1 MIDFTKYGITP
12 IGPLPNE
19 RQLAHYRMGKKAF
32 FHFGVNT
39 FTDLEWGNGTELEKI
54 FNPSSLDIRQWI
66 RSIKESG
73 FQLAII
79 TAKHH
84 DGFCLWPS
92 KFTEHSIKNSP
103 YKDGNGDIIRE
114 FTDACREY
122 GIKVGVYISPWDRN
136 SPWWGSENYSFY
148 FADQLRE
155 LLTEYGE
162 IDEVWWDGAGS
173 LEAVYHWD
181 LWAKIVREYQPNACI
196 FGSMGATPFVDL
208 RWVGNEKGYAGE
220 THYATI
226 YAKALTVEE
235 RKALN
240 EGDIFGDRYIPS
252 ETDVSIRPG
261 WFYHA
266 NQDDQVKTPAHITKI
281 WFESIGRNSMM
292 LLNFPPDRRGLLP
305 DKDVENALISHRC
318 IEKMLSEN
326 FIQHSHIVAS
336 NTLNKELTAQN
347 LSLNNEDLIWA
358 AEKEQA
364 VIDIMLDGKNEIN
377 IMALEEVVEAGERIM
392 QYKVESIS
400 ETESKLLYE
409 GTSVGFYRAIQIPK
423 QCYTH
428 LRLTIL
434 LARANPILR
443 RISLHYL
450 EETKEEVTKNE
461 FFDLAHT
468 PLSEIQYTNDGKTA
482 EISFGGI
489 YPFNAVSFHPKK
501 TTSYRIFAFNG
512 QFYEKIKE
520 GKSDAVWD
528 KILMPS
534 TIDNSYKIKIE
545 TESGFFEEDPIE
557 VSLIKNNG

>member
-1 MIDFTKYGITP
+1 MFDFEKYGIIP
-12 IGPLPNE
+12 VGPVPNE

-73 FQLAII
+73 FELAII

-103 YKDGNGDIIRE
+103 YKSGKGDLIRE

-122 GIKVGVYISPWDRN
+122 GIKAGVYISPWDRN
-136 SPWWGSENYSFY
+136 SPWWGSEDYSFY

-155 LLTEYGE
+155 LLTEYGK

-181 LWAKIVREYQPNACI
+181 LWANIVRECQPTACI

-226 YAKALTVEE
+226 HARSLMEE
-235 RKALN
+235 GRTALN

-266 NQDDQVKTPAHITKI
+266 DQDEQVKTASHISKI
-281 WFESIGRNSMM
+281 WFESVGRNSMM

-305 DKDVENALISHRC
+305 EKDVKNALMSHRC
-318 IEKMLSEN
+318 IEKMLSKN
-326 FIQHSHIVAS
+326 FIRDSVITADH
-336 NTLNKELTAQN
+336 TLCGELSAQN
-347 LSLNNEDLIWA
+347 LALSDDDFIWA

-364 VIDIMLDGKNEIN
+364 VIDIYLDGKNKIN
-377 IMALEEVVEAGERIM
+377 VLALKEVIEVGERVM
-392 QYKVESIS
+392 SYQLESIEEN
-400 ETESKLLYE
+400 ETKMLYH
-409 GTSVGFYRAIQIPK
+409 GTSIGFYRAIQIPS
-423 QCYTH
+423 QYYTH

-434 LARANPILR
+434 AAKAPPVLR
-443 RISLHYL
+443 EISLHFF
-450 EETKEEVTKNE
+450 EEEQEEKTVRE
-461 FFDLAHT
+461 IQDLAHSS
-468 PLSEIQYTNDGKTA
+468 LSEIQYTDDGKA
-482 EISFGGI
+482 AVISFGGI
-489 YPFNAVSFHPKK
+489 YPFNTVSFHPKQH
-501 TTSYRIFAFNG
+501 TNYRILAFNG
-512 QFYEKIKE
+512 QSYEKIAE
-520 GKSDAVWD
+520 GKCDAVWD
-528 KILMPS
+528 KIQMPFV
-534 TIDNSYKIKIE
+534 IDSSYKIKIE

-557 VSLIKNNG
+557 VYLSKNM